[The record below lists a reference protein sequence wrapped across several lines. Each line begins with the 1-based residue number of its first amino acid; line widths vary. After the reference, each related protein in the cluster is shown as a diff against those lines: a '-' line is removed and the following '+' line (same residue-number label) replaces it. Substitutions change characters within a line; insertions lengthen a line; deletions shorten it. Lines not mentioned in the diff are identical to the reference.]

1 MIIKKFSSK
10 TEAEAIDNA
19 RKELGPEVVVMNV
32 RSVKKKGFLGFFS
45 SPQVEVTVAL
55 EEEGARP
62 QTKAP
67 TMTALEQLAAK
78 QKELNEKQAAADEKI
93 SAPAPQTEYKRP
105 VHNDIII
112 EDKQPEPKDNL

>member
-45 SPQVEVTVAL
+45 SFNCAFIV
-55 EEEGARP
+55 RR
-62 QTKAP
+62 
-67 TMTALEQLAAK
+67 
-78 QKELNEKQAAADEKI
+78 D
-93 SAPAPQTEYKRP
+93 
-105 VHNDIII
+105 VHRLSVH
-112 EDKQPEPKDNL
+112 Q